1 LKNIEIKKTASFSK
15 TITEFDVLSFAGITG
30 DFNPVHINKI
40 EAQKSIFKERIA
52 HGMLTASFISTVIGM
67 YLPGEGSIYVE
78 QNIRFL
84 KPVKIGDTL
93 TAWVKFVNIDIDKN
107 IYTLS
112 TWVENDLNVKIIDGS
127 AKILYVQTDF
137 N

>member
-1 LKNIEIKKTASFSK
+1 MKNIEINQTAFFSK
-15 TITEFDVLSFAGITG
+15 TITEFDVLSFAWITG

-93 TAWVKFVNIDIDKN
+93 TAWVKVVNIDIDKN

-127 AKILYVQTDF
+127 AKIL
-137 N
+137 